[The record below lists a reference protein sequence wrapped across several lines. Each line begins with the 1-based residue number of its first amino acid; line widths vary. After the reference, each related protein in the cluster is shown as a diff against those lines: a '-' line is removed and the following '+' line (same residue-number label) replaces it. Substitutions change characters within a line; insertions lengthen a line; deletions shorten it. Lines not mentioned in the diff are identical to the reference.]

1 MKTIGSNIT
10 LFCSKAPRI
19 CSVALQSCCSVGG
32 VQLAIAAPGEDCNLP
47 AGEAELQRAAAVKYE
62 GHKSLEHETWG
73 RAADCRQNTREHAS
87 IRRSHEDFTVKL
99 LYHCLQATYG
109 TLFTENA

>member
-1 MKTIGSNIT
+1 MAQYQI
-10 LFCSKAPRI
+10 
-19 CSVALQSCCSVGG
+19 VLQQSSTCLQRGPAVLLQCWC

-109 TLFTENA
+109 TFFKENA